1 MSIALVICMVAGAS
15 GKAQTFDVEQLVLDV
30 QKLEQLKQI
39 LTDLKEGYQILD
51 KGYSTVR
58 DLAKGS
64 FNLHEAFLDGLL
76 AVSPVVRDYQRV
88 KDIVSLEVSMLGKYQ
103 AAWAAFQSSG
113 HFRPEELQL
122 LGQVY
127 SNLFAESAKGI
138 GDLVTILTDGSMR
151 ASDAERME
159 GIDGIYNGMLGQA
172 VFLDRVNNGTAL
184 LGMQRQS
191 ELNDVSVLQV
201 LYGINP

>member
-1 MSIALVICMVAGAS
+1 
-15 GKAQTFDVEQLVLDV
+15 
-30 QKLEQLKQI
+30 
-39 LTDLKEGYQILD
+39 
-51 KGYSTVR
+51 
-58 DLAKGS
+58 
-64 FNLHEAFLDGLL
+64 
-76 AVSPVVRDYQRV
+76 
-88 KDIVSLEVSMLGKYQ
+88 MLGKYQ

>member
-151 ASDAERME
+151 ARDA
-159 GIDGIYNGMLGQA
+159 GPGG
-172 VFLDRVNNGTAL
+172 VFGS
-184 LGMQRQS
+184 G
-191 ELNDVSVLQV
+191 E
-201 LYGINP
+201 